1 MSNNRTLFAIAL
13 LIPLISCNNSSSPKK
28 EESPKVS
35 TPVTVTAI
43 ENTSISEMISFNA
56 VSMYQRKNIVKST
69 INGYVGK
76 SFINQGD
83 IVQAGKQLY
92 AIKTKEGDALSKLN
106 SNDSLFLF
114 TNKLSIVAPT
124 SGVVIESNKQTNDYI
139 NDGEQLCVIAGQ
151 SSFVF
156 LLNVPFEQNKYAVSG
171 RNCSILLPDS
181 TVLSGTI
188 TGKLATVDPAS
199 QTQSFIVKPSSY
211 TLLPEN
217 LSVLVQIIKSKK
229 DNAQVIDKSCLL
241 SDETMENFWVMK
253 LINDTTAV
261 KIGITKGI
269 SEGNKVEIVS
279 PSFTRK
285 DRIINT
291 GNYGLPD
298 TAFVNIIH
306 RLNR

>member
-279 PSFTRK
+279 PTFTRN

-291 GNYGLPD
+291 GNYGLSD